1 MKYIYLFNI
10 EEATLLKTTFEKY
23 KETLVFDNELVLIN
37 TDKNKKIVI
46 EIKNGNYFCNNH
58 KFLNI
63 NQDVLEIIAEDLAE
77 YYFSFLEDY
86 EDMEEKEAFFETF
99 MELVYG
105 TNSAYLIETL
115 EEFLEA
121 DYEDIGAN
129 LQNGLL
135 DKDEE
140 ELIDMLINNSIY
152 QVIENI

>member
-1 MKYIYLFNI
+1 
-10 EEATLLKTTFEKY
+10 
-23 KETLVFDNELVLIN
+23 
-37 TDKNKKIVI
+37 
-46 EIKNGNYFCNNH
+46 
-58 KFLNI
+58 
-63 NQDVLEIIAEDLAE
+63 
-77 YYFSFLEDY
+77 
-86 EDMEEKEAFFETF
+86 

-152 QVIENI
+152 HVIENI